1 MEIKCKISQMDK
13 DGSLLKAFL
22 SDAAWVNVATIL
34 AFLVR
39 FGGSIPAINFKAYL
53 EIIPWITLIRILA
66 FYFAGLYEKEDEE
79 DYFHIFYSVFI
90 AVTLSSI
97 AIVALSFYLR
107 TLPFPRTVFP
117 ISWAFNILLI
127 STWHAYL
134 SYQRQKKLPPRRFL
148 VIGGSPEG
156 EQITE
161 EIKNQLFPR
170 SKVVDLLGSD
180 GKSKGSFDSRSLR
193 SAVRQKEASDVV
205 IADPD
210 VSHRKILDMVFA
222 AEAEDVTV
230 WLVPGLYEVMM
241 GKVELTHLGDIP
253 LVKLKSEPLKERER
267 VIKRLADLV
276 FSIFVLIFSAPLIL
290 LLSLII
296 KLESSG
302 PILYRQKR
310 VGLKGKTYEVYKF
323 RSMLEDAEAQTGPIL
338 ARQNDERVT
347 RVGSFL
353 RMSHLDELPQ
363 FLNVLKGEMSLV
375 GPRPE
380 RPTFVKEFN
389 REIRGY
395 SRRFAVKPGITGLA
409 QLYGRYETSA
419 KNKLKYDLAY
429 INNWSLGLDL
439 KIFFMSIEII
449 LRRRM

>member
-1 MEIKCKISQMDK
+1 MDK
-13 DGSLLKAFL
+13 DGSLLKAVL

-34 AFLVR
+34 AFLIR
-39 FGGSIPAINFKAYL
+39 FSGRIPASNFQAYL

-66 FYFAGLYEKEDEE
+66 FYFAGLYEREDEE
-79 DYFHIFYSVFI
+79 DGFHIFYSVFI
-90 AVTLSSI
+90 AVTLGSI

-134 SYQRQKKLPPRRFL
+134 FYQRQKRLPPKRFL
-148 VIGGSPEG
+148 VVGGSPKG
-156 EQITE
+156 EEIVE
-161 EIKNQLFPR
+161 EIKNQPFPR
-170 SKVVDLLGSD
+170 SKVVGLLGGD
-180 GKSKGSFDSRSLR
+180 DKSKGSFDSPSLR
-193 SAVRQKEASDVV
+193 RALRQKKASDVV

-230 WLVPGLYEVMM
+230 WLVPGLYEVML
-241 GKVELTHLGDIP
+241 GKVELTHLGDVP
-253 LVKLKSEPLKERER
+253 LIKLRSEPLKEREK
-267 VIKRLADLV
+267 VIKRLVDLI
-276 FSIFVLIFSAPLIL
+276 FSILVLIFSAPLML
-290 LLSLII
+290 LLPLII
-296 KLESSG
+296 KLESKG

-310 VGLKGKTYEVYKF
+310 VGLKGKIYEVYKF
-323 RSMLEDAEAQTGPIL
+323 RSMLENAEAETGPIL

-353 RMSHLDELPQ
+353 RRFHLDELPQ
-363 FLNVLKGEMSLV
+363 FFNVLKGEMSLV

-380 RPTFVKEFN
+380 RPAFIEEFN

-409 QLYGRYETSA
+409 QLYGKYETSA
-419 KNKLKYDLAY
+419 GKKMKYDLAY
-429 INNWSLGLDL
+429 INNWSLGMDL
-439 KIFFMSIEII
+439 KIFFMSTEII
-449 LRRRM
+449 LGRRM

>member
-1 MEIKCKISQMDK
+1 MDK
-13 DGSLLKAFL
+13 DGSLLKTVL
-22 SDAAWVNVATIL
+22 SDAVWVNVATIL

-39 FGGSIPAINFKAYL
+39 FGGRIPASNFQAYL
-53 EIIPWITLIRILA
+53 EIIPWITFTRILT
-66 FYFAGLYEKEDEE
+66 FYFTGLYEREDEE
-79 DYFHIFYSVFI
+79 DGFHIFYSVFI
-90 AVTLSSI
+90 AVTLGSI
-97 AIVALSFYLR
+97 AIIALSFYLR

-134 SYQRQKKLPPRRFL
+134 FHQRQKKLPPKRFL
-148 VIGGSPEG
+148 VLGGSPKG
-156 EQITE
+156 EEIAQ
-161 EIKNQLFPR
+161 EIKNQPFPR
-170 SKVVDLLGSD
+170 SKVVGFLSEYDERERAFNSSNLR
-180 GKSKGSFDSRSLR
+180 RSIR
-193 SAVRQKEASDVV
+193 EKKASDVV

-222 AEAEDVTV
+222 AEAKDVTV
-230 WLVPGLYEVMM
+230 WLVPGLYEVML

-253 LVKLKSEPLKERER
+253 LVKLRSEPLKERER
-267 VIKRLADLV
+267 VIKRLVDLI
-276 FSIFVLIFSAPLIL
+276 FSMLVLIFSAPLML
-290 LLSLII
+290 LLPLII
-296 KLESSG
+296 KLESKG
-302 PILYRQKR
+302 PIFYRQKR
-310 VGLKGKTYEVYKF
+310 VGLKGKIYEVYKF
-323 RSMLEDAEAQTGPIL
+323 RSMLENAEAETGPIL

-353 RMSHLDELPQ
+353 RRSHLDELPQ

-380 RPTFVKEFN
+380 RPAFVKRFN
-389 REIRGY
+389 QEICGY

-419 KNKLKYDLAY
+419 EKKLKYDLGY

-439 KIFFMSIEII
+439 KIFFMSMEII

>member
-1 MEIKCKISQMDK
+1 M
-13 DGSLLKAFL
+13 
-22 SDAAWVNVATIL
+22 V
-34 AFLVR
+34 
-39 FGGSIPAINFKAYL
+39 
-53 EIIPWITLIRILA
+53 
-66 FYFAGLYEKEDEE
+66 
-79 DYFHIFYSVFI
+79 
-90 AVTLSSI
+90 
-97 AIVALSFYLR
+97 
-107 TLPFPRTVFP
+107 
-117 ISWAFNILLI
+117 
-127 STWHAYL
+127 
-134 SYQRQKKLPPRRFL
+134 
-148 VIGGSPEG
+148 GGSPEG

-380 RPTFVKEFN
+380 RPAFVKEFN

-419 KNKLKYDLAY
+419 NNKLKYDLAY

>member
-1 MEIKCKISQMDK
+1 MDK
-13 DGSLLKAFL
+13 DGSLLKAVL

-34 AFLVR
+34 AFLIR
-39 FGGSIPAINFKAYL
+39 FSGRIPASNFQAYL

-66 FYFAGLYEKEDEE
+66 FYFAGLYEREDEE
-79 DYFHIFYSVFI
+79 DGFHIFYSVFI
-90 AVTLSSI
+90 AVTLGSI

-134 SYQRQKKLPPRRFL
+134 FYQRQKRLPPKRFL
-148 VIGGSPEG
+148 VVGGSPKG
-156 EQITE
+156 EEIVQ
-161 EIKNQLFPR
+161 EIKNQPFPR
-170 SKVVDLLGSD
+170 SKVVGLLGGD
-180 GKSKGSFDSRSLR
+180 DKSKGSFDSPSLR
-193 SAVRQKEASDVV
+193 RALRQKKASDV
-205 IADPD
+205 IITDSD
-210 VSHRKILDMVFA
+210 VSHHKILDMVFA

-230 WLVPGLYEVMM
+230 WLVPGLYEVML

-253 LVKLKSEPLKERER
+253 LIKLRSEPLKEREK
-267 VIKRLADLV
+267 VIKRLVDLI
-276 FSIFVLIFSAPLIL
+276 FSILVLIFSAPLML
-290 LLSLII
+290 LLPLII
-296 KLESSG
+296 KLESKG

-310 VGLKGKTYEVYKF
+310 VGLKGKIYEVYKF
-323 RSMLEDAEAQTGPIL
+323 RSMLENAEAETGPIL

-353 RMSHLDELPQ
+353 RRFHLDELPQ
-363 FLNVLKGEMSLV
+363 FFNVLKGEMSLV

-380 RPTFVKEFN
+380 RPAFIEEFN

-409 QLYGRYETSA
+409 QLYGKYETSA
-419 KNKLKYDLAY
+419 GKKLKYDLAY
-429 INNWSLGLDL
+429 INNWSLGMDL
-439 KIFFMSIEII
+439 KIFFMSTEII
-449 LRRRM
+449 LGGRM